1 MTPLLVTAALAVADA
16 APSRLVAA
24 AIAQSRGAVT
34 GASGSGPA
42 SLGAESGS
50 VVLAA
55 AVADTMV
62 LVRAA
67 LDAGTAR
74 ADADADGVA
83 LARDVRPP
91 RAVFVALDSDDD
103 AVALDRPLWGAGD
116 SVSPASAEATDGPE
130 KIATP
135 TPSANAKPPTRPTKR
150 EADMT
155 FSLQNPKT

>member
-1 MTPLLVTAALAVADA
+1 MTAALAVADA

-24 AIAQSRGAVT
+24 ATAQSSGTVT
-34 GASGSGPA
+34 GASGSGRA

-50 VVLAA
+50 VALAA

-74 ADADADGVA
+74 ADADTDGAA
-83 LARDVRPP
+83 LVRDVRPP
-91 RAVFVALDSDDD
+91 RVAFVALDSDADAD
-103 AVALDRPLWGAGD
+103 AVAPDRPLWGATA

-130 KIATP
+130 EIATP
-135 TPSANAKPPTRPTKR
+135 TPSANAKPPTRPTQR

>member
-1 MTPLLVTAALAVADA
+1 
-16 APSRLVAA
+16 
-24 AIAQSRGAVT
+24 
-34 GASGSGPA
+34 
-42 SLGAESGS
+42 
-50 VVLAA
+50 
-55 AVADTMV
+55 MV

-74 ADADADGVA
+74 ADADADGTA

-91 RAVFVALDSDDD
+91 RVALAALDSDAD
-103 AVALDRPLWGAGD
+103 AVAPDRPLWGAAA

-150 EADMT
+150 EADMLFPFRT
-155 FSLQNPKT
+155 LRPEGRLTVLPERLRVIGK